1 VTNTIYVENSVGR
14 AVADAVNLFTAGH
27 GVSAVFQHDIH
38 PQMQRAQMGDE
49 WWIEDV
55 TKRGMAIL
63 TQDRAI
69 LEDADERQVLV
80 ESEARLIALGNGN
93 YTAWQKLR
101 CLLVHWDLI
110 EDLLQKDGPSAIVLL
125 LSRAD
130 TEIPLKHATSAA

>member
-1 VTNTIYVENSVGR
+1 VTSKIYVENSVGR
-14 AVADAVNLFTAGH
+14 AIVDAVNLFTVGH

-38 PQMQRAQMGDE
+38 PQMQRPQKGDE

-55 TKRGMAIL
+55 ARRGMAIL
-63 TQDRAI
+63 TQDRVI
-69 LEDADERQVLV
+69 LEDVDERQAIIDNK
-80 ESEARLIALGNGN
+80 ARLIALGNGN

-110 EDLLQKDGPSAIVLL
+110 ENLLQKDGPGAMVLL

-130 TEIPLKHATSAA
+130 IAIPWAS